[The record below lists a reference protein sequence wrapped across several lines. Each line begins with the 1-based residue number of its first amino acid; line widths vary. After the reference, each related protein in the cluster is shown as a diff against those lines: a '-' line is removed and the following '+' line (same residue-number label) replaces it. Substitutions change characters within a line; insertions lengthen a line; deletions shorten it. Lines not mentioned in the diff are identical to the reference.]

1 MTQLSS
7 QVTASES
14 LNMCTATAFQG
25 LFVVSLPLAMGSA
38 LPVSQHRIYF
48 QNPVTVRV
56 LEPCLIVTL
65 NSMRAD
71 AETSLRDGRLGG
83 EGPEVSQETQ
93 L

>member
-14 LNMCTATAFQG
+14 LNTCTTTAFQG

-48 QNPVTVRV
+48 QNPVTVHV

-83 EGPEVSQETQ
+83 EGPEVSQKTQ